1 MGAIAPE
8 SGGKTVAD
16 APTRPGHR
24 LNLSAGSASVAVAL
38 ALVGLKLWALQAT
51 GALSVAASLADSTL
65 DLVISLTGLLAI
77 VYAARPADDDHRFGH
92 SSAEDIA
99 ALGQAVLLTGAALY
113 IGFGAM
119 LRLLADTP
127 PPLSNEGRGVAVMG
141 ASVVLTL
148 GLVLWQRRVVRQ
160 TGSKV
165 VAADSLHYI
174 ADLIPN
180 IGAIIALAFS
190 SVFALPQLDSIV
202 ALLAALILLNG
213 AARIGHRAFDAL
225 MDRSA
230 SPEIMATLAGIIG
243 VWPGL
248 FGFHDLKTRHAG
260 STLFVQVHIELDGA
274 QSLKEAHDIGK
285 ALKQRIIETYP
296 NADVIIHHDLARG
309 EEQAKG

>member
-1 MGAIAPE
+1 MTRETDGA
-8 SGGKTVAD
+8 KLDNT
-16 APTRPGHR
+16 PTRPGHR

-65 DLVISLTGLLAI
+65 DLVISVTGLLAI
-77 VYAARPADDDHRFGH
+77 IYAARPADDDHRFGH

-113 IGFGAM
+113 IGYGAV

-127 PPLSNEGRGVAVMG
+127 PPLSNESQGMAVMG
-141 ASVVLTL
+141 ASVALTL
-148 GLVLWQRRVVRQ
+148 ALVFWQRRVVKR

-180 IGAIIALAFS
+180 IGAILALAVS
-190 SVFALPQLDSIV
+190 SVFAFPQLDSIV

-213 AARIGHRAFDAL
+213 AARIGREAFDAL

-230 SPEIMATLAGIIG
+230 SPETMDDLAKIVGN
-243 VWPGL
+243 WPGV

-260 STLFVQVHIELDGA
+260 TTLFVQVHIELDGSQTLA
-274 QSLKEAHDIGK
+274 AAHDISR
-285 ALKQRIIETYP
+285 ALKQRIVKTYP
-296 NADVIIHHDLARG
+296 QADVIIHQDLAHAG
-309 EEQAKG
+309 

>member
-1 MGAIAPE
+1 MTRVF
-8 SGGKTVAD
+8 GGQNMAN

-24 LNLSAGSASVAVAL
+24 LNLSAGSASVGVAL

-77 VYAARPADDDHRFGH
+77 IYAARPADDDHRFGH

-113 IGFGAM
+113 IGYGAV

-127 PPLSNEGRGVAVMG
+127 PPLSQELRGMAVMG
-141 ASVVLTL
+141 ASVALTL
-148 GLVLWQRRVVRQ
+148 ALVLWQRRVVRQ

-180 IGAIIALAFS
+180 IGAIIALAVS
-190 SVFALPQLDSIV
+190 SFFAFPQLDSIV
-202 ALLAALILLNG
+202 ALFAAVILLNG
-213 AARIGHRAFDAL
+213 AARIGHAAFDAL

-230 SPEIMATLAGIIG
+230 SPETMETLADIIG
-243 VWPGL
+243 NWPGL

-260 STLFVQVHIELDGA
+260 ATLFVQVHIELDGA
-274 QSLKEAHDIGK
+274 QSLAAAHDISK
-285 ALKQRIIETYP
+285 ALKQGIIDAYP
-296 NADVIIHHDLARG
+296 NADVIIHKDLAQIG
-309 EEQAKG
+309 E